1 MNFVFWHEILLVAQT
16 GMAHLRFDLFCNEQR
31 QEMHANWNFLVIL
44 DFQRKAQMGEGEWVG
59 EGLGWVGKG
68 LGPFNDPFPIEVS

>member
-44 DFQRKAQMGEGEWVG
+44 GFLKKVQMG
-59 EGLGWVGKG
+59 GKG
-68 LGPFNDPFPIEVS
+68 AEGGGGGLKGIFFEKR